1 MDMLSKAIEMNG
13 TKAIITNTNAS
24 VVIKPIKD
32 SYKDGVNFN
41 YLFTYSPI
49 KNGNIVNI
57 DNVNYI
63 VLEKEENLVNTYNK
77 ATITKAQIVIYKE
90 QKIFGYI
97 RALKDVVDNNRYFN
111 VLADE
116 LELTI
121 PYMELISVGD
131 TVSYNKKN
139 FNVQS
144 IDDTKEGLLVL
155 ILKYS
160 TTVGSEGYN
169 NQQKP
174 IVVPVEEKP
183 IEPNPNKE
191 EKPSSTTTEE
201 HKEEE
206 KPKEVPKEH
215 EKVEETQLKP
225 TESEK
230 SKEEKEDFSGT
241 FKIDGEQ
248 KIQRGKISTYTLS
261 PARKTVKWFID
272 DKSKASVEII
282 SQDNGSITLKN
293 IGVKMNVIKLVAKS
307 PDDRELCNKGL
318 FLY

>member
-13 TKAIITNTNAS
+13 KKAIITNTNAD
-24 VVIKPIKD
+24 VVIKPTKD

-49 KNGNIVNI
+49 QNGNIVNI

-169 NQQKP
+169 NQKKP

-183 IEPNPNKE
+183 IEPNPHKE
-191 EKPSSTTTEE
+191 EKSSSTTTEE

-206 KPKEVPKEH
+206 KPKEH
-215 EKVEETQLKP
+215 EKVEEPQLKP

>member
-24 VVIKPIKD
+24 VVIKIKD

-49 KNGNIVNI
+49 QNGNIVNI

-183 IEPNPNKE
+183 IEPNTHKK

-201 HKEEE
+201 HKEE

-215 EKVEETQLKP
+215 EKVEEPQLKP

-248 KIQRGKISTYTLS
+248 KVQRGKISTYTLS

>member
-49 KNGNIVNI
+49 QNGNIVNI

-63 VLEKEENLVNTYNK
+63 VLEKEENLVNIYNK

-183 IEPNPNKE
+183 
-191 EKPSSTTTEE
+191 SSTTTEE

-215 EKVEETQLKP
+215 EKVEEPQLKP

>member
-49 KNGNIVNI
+49 QNGNIVNI

-121 PYMELISVGD
+121 PYMENISIGD

-160 TTVGSEGYN
+160 TNVGSEGYN

-183 IEPNPNKE
+183 IEPNTHKE

-201 HKEEE
+201 HKED

-215 EKVEETQLKP
+215 EKVEEPQLKP

-248 KIQRGKISTYTLS
+248 KVQRGKISTYTLS

>member
-13 TKAIITNTNAS
+13 EKAIITNTNAS

-41 YLFTYSPI
+41 YLFTYSPVQ
-49 KNGNIVNI
+49 NGNIVNI

-77 ATITKAQIVIYKE
+77 ATITKVQIVIYKE

-183 IEPNPNKE
+183 IEPNPKE

-201 HKEEE
+201 HKED

-215 EKVEETQLKP
+215 EKVEEPQLKP

-248 KIQRGKISTYTLS
+248 KVQRGKISTYTLS

>member
-13 TKAIITNTNAS
+13 TKAIITNTNTY

-49 KNGNIVNI
+49 QNGNIVNI

-139 FNVQS
+139 FSVQS

-174 IVVPVEEKP
+174 IVVPV
-183 IEPNPNKE
+183 KE

-201 HKEEE
+201 HKED

-215 EKVEETQLKP
+215 EKVEEPQLKP

-248 KIQRGKISTYTLS
+248 KVQRGKISTYTLS

>member
-49 KNGNIVNI
+49 QNGNIVNI

-160 TTVGSEGYN
+160 TNVGSEGYN

-183 IEPNPNKE
+183 IEPNLHKE

-206 KPKEVPKEH
+206 KPKEVPVVKPEESHKEEPPKEEEEDVEPSMDLNVSKLH
-215 EKVEETQLKP
+215 SGESLNIKVQPKSAELKVIGENIITEKVEDGLYKLTAKATKKP
-225 TESEK
+225 NVVKVSLMYK
-230 SKEEKEDFSGT
+230 DKE
-241 FKIDGEQ
+241 I
-248 KIQRGKISTYTLS
+248 
-261 PARKTVKWFID
+261 VK
-272 DKSKASVEII
+272 
-282 SQDNGSITLKN
+282 
-293 IGVKMNVIKLVAKS
+293 
-307 PDDRELCNKGL
+307 KGIL
-318 FLY
+318 IY

>member
-183 IEPNPNKE
+183 IEPNTHKK

-201 HKEEE
+201 HKED

-215 EKVEETQLKP
+215 EKVEEPQLKP

-248 KIQRGKISTYTLS
+248 KVQRGKISTYTLS

>member
-13 TKAIITNTNAS
+13 KKAIITNTNAD
-24 VVIKPIKD
+24 VVIKPTKD

-49 KNGNIVNI
+49 QNGNIVNI

-121 PYMELISVGD
+121 PYIESISIGD

-160 TTVGSEGYN
+160 TNVGSEGYN

-201 HKEEE
+201 HKE
-206 KPKEVPKEH
+206 
-215 EKVEETQLKP
+215 
-225 TESEK
+225 
-230 SKEEKEDFSGT
+230 EEKEDFSGT

>member
-13 TKAIITNTNAS
+13 EKAIITNTNAS

-49 KNGNIVNI
+49 QNGNIVNI

-121 PYMELISVGD
+121 PYIESISIGD

-169 NQQKP
+169 NQKKP
-174 IVVPVEEKP
+174 IVVEEKP
-183 IEPNPNKE
+183 IEPNTHKE

-225 TESEK
+225 TEPEK
-230 SKEEKEDFSGT
+230 PKEEKEDFSGT

>member
-13 TKAIITNTNAS
+13 EKAIITNTNAS

-41 YLFTYSPI
+41 YLFTYSPVQ
-49 KNGNIVNI
+49 NGNIVNI

-77 ATITKAQIVIYKE
+77 ATITKVQIVIYKE

-201 HKEEE
+201 HKED

-215 EKVEETQLKP
+215 EKVEEPQLKP

-248 KIQRGKISTYTLS
+248 KVQRGKISTYTLS

>member
-13 TKAIITNTNAS
+13 TKAIITNTNAY

-49 KNGNIVNI
+49 QNGNIVNI

-121 PYMELISVGD
+121 PYIESISIGD

-160 TTVGSEGYN
+160 TNVGSEGYN

-183 IEPNPNKE
+183 IEPNPHKE

-206 KPKEVPKEH
+206 KPKEVPVVKPEESHKEEPPKEEEEDVEPSMDLKVSKLH
-215 EKVEETQLKP
+215 GGESLNIKVQPKSAELKVVGENIITEKVEDGLYKLTAKATKKP
-225 TESEK
+225 NVVKVSLIYK
-230 SKEEKEDFSGT
+230 DKE
-241 FKIDGEQ
+241 I
-248 KIQRGKISTYTLS
+248 
-261 PARKTVKWFID
+261 VK
-272 DKSKASVEII
+272 
-282 SQDNGSITLKN
+282 
-293 IGVKMNVIKLVAKS
+293 
-307 PDDRELCNKGL
+307 KGIL
-318 FLY
+318 IY

>member
-49 KNGNIVNI
+49 QNGNIVNI
-57 DNVNYI
+57 DNINYI

-174 IVVPVEEKP
+174 KVVPVEEKP
-183 IEPNPNKE
+183 IEPNPHKE
-191 EKPSSTTTEE
+191 EKPSSTTEE

-206 KPKEVPKEH
+206 KPKEVPVVKPEESHKEEPPKEEEENVETSMDLKVTKLH
-215 EKVEETQLKP
+215 GGESLNIKVQPKSAELKVVGENIIIEKVEDGLYKLTAKP
-225 TESEK
+225 TKKPNVVKVSLMYK
-230 SKEEKEDFSGT
+230 DKE
-241 FKIDGEQ
+241 I
-248 KIQRGKISTYTLS
+248 
-261 PARKTVKWFID
+261 VK
-272 DKSKASVEII
+272 
-282 SQDNGSITLKN
+282 
-293 IGVKMNVIKLVAKS
+293 
-307 PDDRELCNKGL
+307 KGIL
-318 FLY
+318 IY

>member
-24 VVIKPIKD
+24 VVIKIKD

-49 KNGNIVNI
+49 QNGNIVNI

-201 HKEEE
+201 HKEE

-215 EKVEETQLKP
+215 EKVEEPQLKP

-248 KIQRGKISTYTLS
+248 KVQRGKISTYTLS

>member
-49 KNGNIVNI
+49 QNGNIVNI
-57 DNVNYI
+57 DNINYI

-183 IEPNPNKE
+183 IEPNPHKE
-191 EKPSSTTTEE
+191 EKPSSTTEE

-206 KPKEVPKEH
+206 KPKEVPVVKPEESHKEEPPKEEEENVETSMDLKVTKLH
-215 EKVEETQLKP
+215 GGESLNIKVQPKSAELKVVGENIIIEKVEDGLYKLTAKP
-225 TESEK
+225 TKKPNVVKVSLMYK
-230 SKEEKEDFSGT
+230 DKE
-241 FKIDGEQ
+241 I
-248 KIQRGKISTYTLS
+248 
-261 PARKTVKWFID
+261 VK
-272 DKSKASVEII
+272 
-282 SQDNGSITLKN
+282 
-293 IGVKMNVIKLVAKS
+293 
-307 PDDRELCNKGL
+307 KGIL
-318 FLY
+318 IY

>member
-24 VVIKPIKD
+24 VVIKIKD

-183 IEPNPNKE
+183 IEPNTHKK

-201 HKEEE
+201 HKED

-215 EKVEETQLKP
+215 EKVEEPQLKP

-248 KIQRGKISTYTLS
+248 KVQRGKISTYTLS

>member
-1 MDMLSKAIEMNG
+1 M
-13 TKAIITNTNAS
+13 
-24 VVIKPIKD
+24 
-32 SYKDGVNFN
+32 
-41 YLFTYSPI
+41 
-49 KNGNIVNI
+49 
-57 DNVNYI
+57 
-63 VLEKEENLVNTYNK
+63 
-77 ATITKAQIVIYKE
+77 
-90 QKIFGYI
+90 
-97 RALKDVVDNNRYFN
+97 VDNNRYFN

-215 EKVEETQLKP
+215 EKVEEPQLKP

>member
-1 MDMLSKAIEMNG
+1 MLSKAIEMNG

-49 KNGNIVNI
+49 QNGNIVNI

-121 PYMELISVGD
+121 PYMENISIGD

-160 TTVGSEGYN
+160 TNVGSDGYN

-183 IEPNPNKE
+183 IEPNPKE

-201 HKEEE
+201 HKGTEEHKEEE
-206 KPKEVPKEH
+206 KPKEEENVEPSMDLNVSKLHGGESINIKVQPKSAELKVVGENIVT
-215 EKVEETQLKP
+215 EKVEDGLYKLTAKATKKP
-225 TESEK
+225 NVVKVSLMYK
-230 SKEEKEDFSGT
+230 DKE
-241 FKIDGEQ
+241 I
-248 KIQRGKISTYTLS
+248 
-261 PARKTVKWFID
+261 VK
-272 DKSKASVEII
+272 
-282 SQDNGSITLKN
+282 
-293 IGVKMNVIKLVAKS
+293 
-307 PDDRELCNKGL
+307 KGIL
-318 FLY
+318 IY

>member
-1 MDMLSKAIEMNG
+1 MLSKAIEMNG

-49 KNGNIVNI
+49 QNGHIVNI

-121 PYMELISVGD
+121 PYMENISIGD

-160 TTVGSEGYN
+160 TNVGSDGYN

-183 IEPNPNKE
+183 IEPNPKE

-201 HKEEE
+201 HKGTEEHKEEE
-206 KPKEVPKEH
+206 KPKEVPVVKPEEHKEEPPKEEENVEPSMDLNVSKLH
-215 EKVEETQLKP
+215 GGESINIKVQPKSAELKVVGENIVTEKVEDGLYKLTAQVTKKP
-225 TESEK
+225 NVVKVSLMYK
-230 SKEEKEDFSGT
+230 DKE
-241 FKIDGEQ
+241 I
-248 KIQRGKISTYTLS
+248 
-261 PARKTVKWFID
+261 VK
-272 DKSKASVEII
+272 
-282 SQDNGSITLKN
+282 
-293 IGVKMNVIKLVAKS
+293 
-307 PDDRELCNKGL
+307 KGIL
-318 FLY
+318 IY